1 MRYRV
6 VSGPGSAAPSTQ
18 HSALSTQHTAL
29 STRPPAHRLG
39 GARALLSVER
49 RCYDPCVS
57 ELFSLNERDLVP
69 KLVHR
74 RSALPPL
81 PLILAVLL
89 HILLLVTVLDFSF
102 GPPTLNFVLKQ
113 PQVAAQYDTV
123 RLIYYPT
130 GETGSGG
137 GGGGGGRDEERPANK
152 AAVPGPQ
159 VAESPMKRADEPP
172 VTEAPIDPVP
182 EPPRV
187 ETPVTLPGGG
197 TEAEGVIVEPGPP
210 PPASGDRPPSG
221 GTGTGG
227 GIGSGVG
234 PGIGSGT
241 GPGIGPGSGGGAGG
255 GPYRPGGGVSLPRLM
270 HEEKVKYP
278 EEARRHSTTGVV
290 ILEAVV
296 RADGSVGDIR
306 VIRPLPDGCIEASIA
321 ALKKWRF
328 LPGRKG
334 GVPVDVYFL
343 VTFTFS

>member
-1 MRYRV
+1 MQV
-6 VSGPGSAAPSTQ
+6 AAPAALGR
-18 HSALSTQHTAL
+18 SALL
-29 STRPPAHRLG
+29 R
-39 GARALLSVER
+39 VER

-57 ELFSLNERDLVP
+57 EEFSLNERDLVP
-69 KLVHR
+69 KLVQR
-74 RSALPPL
+74 RAALPPL
-81 PLILAVLL
+81 PLILAVLF

-102 GPPTLNFVLKQ
+102 GPPALNFVLKQ
-113 PQVAAQYDTV
+113 PRVAAQYDTV
-123 RLIYYPT
+123 HLIFYPS

-137 GGGGGGRDEERPANK
+137 GGGGGGREEERPANK
-152 AAVPGPQ
+152 AAVQGPQ
-159 VAESPMKRADEPP
+159 VTQSPMERADKPP
-172 VTEAPIDPVP
+172 VSEAPIDPAP
-182 EPPRV
+182 EPPPI

-197 TEAEGVIVEPGPP
+197 TDAEGVILEPGPP
-210 PPASGDRPPSG
+210 PGTQTPSG

-234 PGIGSGT
+234 PGIGSGS

-255 GPYRPGGGVSLPRLM
+255 GPYRPGGGVSLPRLT
-270 HEEKVKYP
+270 HEEKVRYP
-278 EEARRHSTTGVV
+278 EEARRHSTTGIV

-296 RADGSVGDIR
+296 KADGTVGDIR
-306 VIRPLPDGCIEASIA
+306 VIRPLPDGCVEASIA